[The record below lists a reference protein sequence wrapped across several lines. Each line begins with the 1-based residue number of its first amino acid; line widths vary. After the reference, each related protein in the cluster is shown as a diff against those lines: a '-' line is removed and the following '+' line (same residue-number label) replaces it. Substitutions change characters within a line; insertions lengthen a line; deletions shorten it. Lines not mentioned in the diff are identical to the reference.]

1 MQKYLTASFMFL
13 LLAACSDTVVDQGA
27 SDKVEPPSAALGQTA
42 DSKKIQIYCDK
53 QVELRQ
59 ADLNKLELLKPPFNV
74 DTVLAPLNQFEI
86 SLSDG
91 FSHVNLYGSV
101 HPDEATREAA
111 DNCTQRL
118 SNINTNYSLSRP
130 VFDALVSVDVK
141 KHDAETQRY
150 HKVMVQQFKLSGV
163 DKNSATREKIKRI
176 NEEITKVGQVF
187 DKNIRDDV
195 RFLKLNSVAQLAG
208 LPEDYIASHG
218 PNGNGEIVISTKYPD
233 IYPFLTYAK
242 SDDLRKQLYIL
253 GRSRGYPENKPVL
266 ERLVKLR
273 HQLAS
278 LLGFSSWADYVTADK
293 MSGDPEAVQAFMN
306 EVASLAAPGKDTDR
320 DILLKQLQKTEP
332 TATLVQAWQKSYL
345 QEQLKQEE
353 YKLDTKE
360 VRQYFS
366 YEKVRDGIFALV
378 SDLFS
383 VSIRPWQTDTWHE
396 SVQAYEMLDNGKV
409 IGRFYLDMHPREGKY
424 QHAAQFSM
432 QKGVAGLQVP
442 IAALIC
448 NFPGGGEGSELM
460 EHGQVKTFL
469 HEFGHLIHTLFS
481 GEHKWN
487 GISGIST
494 EWDFVE
500 APSQMLEEWVWD
512 KKTLQSFA
520 TNEKGESIPDDLI
533 EKMKKVRD
541 FGLGMN
547 TMQQLYYA
555 SLSLNLYKQDPEKLD
570 LEALTQRM
578 QARYSPYPHVEGT
591 HFYTSFGHLNGY
603 SAIYYTYQWSLAIAM
618 DMFTRF
624 EKEGMSNKKVAME
637 YRQKVLAQ
645 GGSKPAA
652 QLIEDFLGRPYS
664 FNAYANKLNKTAE

>member
-1 MQKYLTASFMFL
+1 MQKYLTASLIL
-13 LLAACSDTVVDQGA
+13 LLAACSDTAVNQDESSELEQ
-27 SDKVEPPSAALGQTA
+27 PTAALAQTA
-42 DSKKIQIYCDK
+42 DSKKMQAYCDE
-53 QVELRQ
+53 QVSLRQ
-59 ADLNKLELLKPPFNV
+59 ADLKTLESLKPPFNV
-74 DTVLAPLNQFEI
+74 VTVLEPLNQFEI
-86 SLSDG
+86 VLSDG

-111 DNCTQRL
+111 DNCSQRL
-118 SNINTNYSLSRP
+118 SKINTNYSLSRP

-141 KHDAETQRY
+141 KQDAETQRY
-150 HKVMVQQFKLSGV
+150 HKMMIQQFKLSGV
-163 DKNSATREKIKRI
+163 DKDDETRGKVKTI
-176 NEEITKVGQVF
+176 NEEITKVGQDF

-195 RFLKLNSVAQLAG
+195 RFLTLNSASQLEG
-208 LPEDYIASHG
+208 LPTDYIASHTA
-218 PNGNGEIVISTKYPD
+218 NDKGEILVSTKYPD
-233 IYPFLTYAK
+233 LYPFLTYAK
-242 SDDLRKQLYIL
+242 DDDLRKQLYIL
-253 GRSRGYPENKPVL
+253 GRSRGYPENKPIL
-266 ERLVKLR
+266 ENLVKLR
-273 HQLAS
+273 HQLAT
-278 LLGFSSWADYVTADK
+278 LLGFSSWAEYVTADK
-293 MSGDPEAVQAFMN
+293 MSGDPKVVQTFMN
-306 EVASLAAPGKDTDR
+306 EVASLAGPSKDTDR
-320 DILLKQLQKTEP
+320 NILLKQLQKTDP
-332 TATLVQAWQKSYL
+332 AATLVQAWQKSYL
-345 QEQLKQEE
+345 QEQLKQDE

-360 VRQYFS
+360 VREYFS
-366 YEKVRDGIFALV
+366 YSKVRDGIFTLI

-383 VSIRPWQTDTWHE
+383 VTIRPWATDTWHE
-396 SVQAYEMLDNGKV
+396 SVQGYEMLDNGKV

-424 QHAAQFSM
+424 QHAAQFPI
-432 QKGVAGLQVP
+432 QKGVTGLQVP

-448 NFPGGGEGSELM
+448 NFPGGSEGSELM
-460 EHGQVKTFL
+460 EHGQVETFL

-520 TNEKGESIPDDLI
+520 TNEKGESIPDNLV

-555 SLSLNLYKQDPEKLD
+555 SLSLNLYNQNPENLD
-570 LEALTQRM
+570 LEGLTQRM
-578 QARYSPYPHVEGT
+578 QATYSPYPHVEGT

-624 EKEGMSNKKVAME
+624 EKEGMTNKKVAME
-637 YRQKVLAQ
+637 YRQKVLSQ

-664 FNAYANKLNKTAE
+664 FKAYADKLNKKG